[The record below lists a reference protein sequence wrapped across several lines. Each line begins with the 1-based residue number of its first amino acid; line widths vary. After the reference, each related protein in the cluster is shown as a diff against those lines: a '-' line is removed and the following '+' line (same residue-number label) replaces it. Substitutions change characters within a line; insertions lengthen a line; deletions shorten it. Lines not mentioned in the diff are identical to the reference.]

1 MFVIFCVPISP
12 GRSRLIWLFPRNG
25 GVWLHKMT
33 PRWYS
38 HMFTNRVFDSDLY
51 LLHIEERNFA
61 AVGLD
66 NWQQA
71 CYVPTSSDGMVVAF
85 RNWFRRYWSHV
96 MQCRSCSAALK
107 AMKALEITLQAASV
121 AVIGF
126 LAVTKGTL
134 VTSVAHRTVV
144 VCAAVLCFAASR
156 WLASFIEKNFYFE
169 DYVHAYK

>member
-66 NWQQA
+66 NWHQA

-85 RNWFRRYWSHV
+85 RNWFRRYCNNQIIWATPQVDRLPSI
-96 MQCRSCSAALK
+96 Q
-107 AMKALEITLQAASV
+107 
-121 AVIGF
+121 
-126 LAVTKGTL
+126 TKDKL
-134 VTSVAHRTVV
+134 
-144 VCAAVLCFAASR
+144 LD
-156 WLASFIEKNFYFE
+156 I
-169 DYVHAYK
+169 